1 MTTRNGALGG
11 RMPLILRWLFIV
23 AFFAGVEAAIHAGWI
38 NAYLVPFPS
47 DILAALWR
55 VIVEENVLSYFA
67 ITLVEVAA
75 AALGLV
81 VIGIPF
87 GVLLARRPLLWQA
100 WGNWVAGFAAAP
112 VVLLYPLF
120 LVVFGRSPLT
130 IVMIALVTGLPPV
143 ILKTVEGIAGTRK
156 VLLNVGRSFN
166 LTEWQLFSKI
176 IFPSA
181 LPVIFLGLR
190 LGLIYAMITVVAV
203 EYLITL
209 GGLGSLV
216 GELAE
221 RYDLAATYA
230 SVCFVIAVSVVFFV
244 LLERVE
250 KWLRLSV

>member
-1 MTTRNGALGG
+1 MTAASLRLRDPVPAL
-11 RMPLILRWLFIV
+11 LRWASVF
-23 AFFAGVEAAIHAGWI
+23 GVLAVLEAAIRLGWI
-38 NAYLVPFPS
+38 SRFMVPPPS
-47 DILAALWR
+47 EIALALYR
-55 VIVEENVLSYFA
+55 VVAEEGGLGYFA
-67 ITLVEVAA
+67 LTLGEVFA

-81 VIGIPF
+81 LIGIPF
-87 GVLLARRPLLWQA
+87 GVLLARRRILWQA
-100 WGNWVAGFAAAP
+100 WGDWVAGFAAAP

-120 LVVFGRSPLT
+120 LVVFGRSSLT

-143 ILKTVEGIAGTRK
+143 IIKTVEGVVGVRR

-166 LTEWQLFSKI
+166 LSDRQMFWKI
-176 IFPSA
+176 AFPAA
-181 LPVIFLGLR
+181 LPAIFLGLR

-221 RYDLAATYA
+221 RYDLPGTYA
-230 SVCFVIAVSVVFFV
+230 AVCFVVAVSILFFM